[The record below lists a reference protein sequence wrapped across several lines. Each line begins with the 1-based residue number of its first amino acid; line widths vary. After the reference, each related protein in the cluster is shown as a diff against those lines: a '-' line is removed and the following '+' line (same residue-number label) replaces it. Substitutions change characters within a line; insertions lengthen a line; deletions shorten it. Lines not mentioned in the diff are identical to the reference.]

1 MSEFNTDKPYRFIP
15 YRKHDIVEM
24 CLLDGNMAGQE
35 DDLRQLY
42 YMLSSIFH
50 FEFHQIVESLK
61 DSYALVDPDADT
73 CSFDNRRPLSELS
86 FIELLDNLLEKANYE
101 RITQKDLDAA
111 LNESSLFK
119 IRLHVDFD
127 DFSEALLKL

>member
-101 RITQKDLDAA
+101 RITQKDFGCSI
-111 LNESSLFK
+111 E
-119 IRLHVDFD
+119 
-127 DFSEALLKL
+127 